1 MVAAAADN
9 DDDDNSDA
17 DEVCDDCPVALFCTG
32 FALGLT
38 VRLGRAKPRLTEPPL
53 KFPCRR
59 FSKSFFAE
67 FKVVEENPEFELNWP
82 EDDDSKVLVLFV
94 SVAGAGPRLTGLIF
108 RVDARRFVPRNPLMA
123 VGVPGWLHAAASLGV
138 KLVRGLP

>member
-1 MVAAAADN
+1 MG
-9 DDDDNSDA
+9 
-17 DEVCDDCPVALFCTG
+17 T
-32 FALGLT
+32 
-38 VRLGRAKPRLTEPPL
+38 AKPRLTEPPL
-53 KFPCRR
+53 KFPCMR